1 MAKFVGVLLC
11 LLLGSL
17 CIDAGL
23 SRPSISQ
30 DAREFS
36 KFIAKYQRH
45 YASNEERAQKF
56 AIFQQNLRKIAE
68 LRRSNPDAT
77 FGVNKFADV
86 SAEEFRQ
93 FSFGVKGAVRDDS
106 MPIASDVLVSELQ
119 ALPDSWD
126 WRPQGAVTE
135 VKNQGQCGSCWSFS
149 TTGNIEG
156 QWFLANHSLP
166 VLSEQ
171 EFVDCD
177 HVCSEYHK
185 EKTCDQG
192 CNGGLMSNAFTF
204 AIQEKGVDTEVSY
217 PYEGVDDT
225 CRFKPASVAA
235 QISNWTML
243 STDEDQ
249 IAAYL
254 VAHGP
259 VSIAADAEPWQFYTG
274 GVFRAP
280 FGTALDH
287 GILIVGYGS
296 QKDIEQKMVNYWIVK
311 NSWGPDWGE
320 KGYILLERGVGK
332 CGCNLFACS
341 SII

>member
-1 MAKFVGVLLC
+1 MKASVVLLC
-11 LLLGSL
+11 VFGLLAV
-17 CIDAGL
+17 DAV
-23 SRPSISQ
+23 RPSLLRDR
-30 DAREFS
+30 DAVEFG
-36 KFIAKYQRH
+36 KFMKKFDRQ
-45 YASNEERAQKF
+45 YASTEETTSRF
-56 AIFQQNLRKIAE
+56 AIFKQNLRKIEQMSQA
-68 LRRSNPDAT
+68 NPDAT
-77 FGVNKFADV
+77 FGVNKFADLTE
-86 SAEEFRQ
+86 AEFR
-93 FSFGVKGAVRDDS
+93 SYSLGVKGAVRTPN
-106 MPIASDVLVSELQ
+106 MPVAAEVSQHQLR
-119 ALPDSWD
+119 ALPASWD

-166 VLSEQ
+166 LLSEQ

-177 HVCSEYHK
+177 HTCSEYHNQ
-185 EKTCDQG
+185 KTCDQG

-204 AIQEKGVDTEVSY
+204 AIQEKGVDSETSY
-217 PYEGVDDT
+217 PYEGVDGT
-225 CRFKPASVAA
+225 CRFKPASVQAL
-235 QISNWTML
+235 ISNWTML

-249 IAAYL
+249 MAAYL

-280 FGTALDH
+280 CGTQLDH
-287 GILIVGYGS
+287 GILIVGYGT
-296 QKDIEQKMVNYWIVK
+296 QKDILDKDVNFWIVK

-341 SII
+341 SIV

>member
-1 MAKFVGVLLC
+1 MRFFLISVLVALTV
-11 LLLGSL
+11 
-17 CIDAGL
+17 A
-23 SRPSISQ
+23 SRPTPEEQ
-30 DAREFS
+30 FAA
-36 KFIAKYQRH
+36 FITQFGRV
-45 YASNEERAQKF
+45 YANNEERTARF
-56 AIFQQNLRKIAE
+56 MIFQENLVKIEA
-68 LRRSNPDAT
+68 LRLSNPDAS

-86 SAEEFRQ
+86 SPAEFRQ
-93 FSFGVKGAVRDDS
+93 TLGVKGAVRKATD
-106 MPIASDVLVSELQ
+106 PVAPEVSKAELA
-119 ALPDSWD
+119 ALPDTWD
-126 WRPQGAVTE
+126 WRTLGAVTP
-135 VKNQGQCGSCWSFS
+135 VKNQEQCGSCWSFS

-156 QWFLANHSLP
+156 QWFLANHSIP

-204 AIQEKGVDTEVSY
+204 AIQNKGVDTEASY
-217 PYEGVDDT
+217 PYEAVDGT
-225 CRFKPASVAA
+225 CRFKPESVAA

-243 STDEDQ
+243 SEDEDQ

-280 FGTALDH
+280 CGTALDH

-296 QKDIEQKMVNYWIVK
+296 QKDIEQKMVNFWIVK

-341 SII
+341 SIV